1 MKKLVLGTAFAAAL
15 IAGTSAQ
22 GADKDVL
29 DMTTAVVK
37 SLDEVIPLINKL

>member
-1 MKKLVLGTAFAAAL
+1 VPDLKVPA
-15 IAGTSAQ
+15 
-22 GADKDVL
+22 KDVL